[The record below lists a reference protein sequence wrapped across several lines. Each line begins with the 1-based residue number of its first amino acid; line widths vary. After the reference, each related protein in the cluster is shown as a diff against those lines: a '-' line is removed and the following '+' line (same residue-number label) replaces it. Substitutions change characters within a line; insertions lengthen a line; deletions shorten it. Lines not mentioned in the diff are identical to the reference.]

1 MVLKKFLEHS
11 SNPLK
16 VEVKVEDRETNKKD
30 SFIETIDEYDYDEV
44 MSRKFGFLTKLHKLL
59 GDKYDTKETRY
70 VGFEWINKQ

>member
-1 MVLKKFLEHS
+1 MALKKFLEHS

-30 SFIETIDEYDYDEV
+30 SFIETIDEYNHDEV

-70 VGFEWINKQ
+70 VGFEWIDK